1 MTNMKTTGSTIGA
14 TDTAAS
20 SAPLPTFQQNLIE
33 AFTPVLG
40 EAETQQLAS
49 IISSLPT
56 ISGQTESQSI
66 ALYVDTLENLK
77 AKN

>member
-1 MTNMKTTGSTIGA
+1 MTNMKTTGSTTGA

-40 EAETQQLAS
+40 EAETLQLAR
-49 IISSLPT
+49 
-56 ISGQTESQSI
+56 
-66 ALYVDTLENLK
+66 
-77 AKN
+77 